1 MGGNLI
7 YLTQRVVNVM
17 QSGCRVVSQKREDF
31 ETITGFSASIG
42 SCPSL
47 GADNPR
53 LSLLGACPEKAVID
67 IWEVLI
73 VVNKATSVYWAM
85 DAPIWQR

>member
-1 MGGNLI
+1 MQFTMREMSLAVQT
-7 YLTQRVVNVM
+7 LTPLK
-17 QSGCRVVSQKREDF
+17 SQKTEDF